1 LTDAYKIDGV
11 PALGIHGRFYTAAS
25 LAGSHE
31 RAVAVADFLI
41 QLARQKA

>member
-1 LTDAYKIDGV
+1 V
-11 PALGIHGRFYTAAS
+11 PAVGVHGRFYTSGS

>member
-1 LTDAYKIDGV
+1 V